1 MGSKRTAVDVAERA
15 GRLGPVKTMLR
26 LCHVGHDEDPLG
38 RLQTAIDSV
47 SKKLAKELGED
58 GFNELLAAT
67 GTAFRLV
74 REFRAAAYFF
84 HRSSKADQL
93 LQLGKL
99 AYAFGDVK
107 ALRKIDGYARKDK
120 LKPILATEDDKRRF
134 LVEKAIPALPIGGDQ
149 YHGFTLDAATVADIK
164 KMAGN
169 WKLGDLLAASVRYL
183 EEQVC
188 TDVAKLY
195 ILASH
200 SGDKELAHR
209 VGETFASQAA
219 RPRRRT
225 VDIVKEAFP
234 DSSVEVLRKGDTA
247 SVRPQHRFIL
257 ELTHAG
263 GKRCVLKEILPKS
276 YDNPGSLCGPREA
289 EILRELDIPG
299 IPKCH
304 EILNLKGLE
313 FIRICHFE
321 GERLHDILSSN
332 EKMSAADGFSIC
344 RQLTEKIAKLH
355 EASVVHFDLRDEN
368 ILWDGKHASLV
379 GFDRAR
385 YMTAEETAWL
395 MPGFAPFVPPEVA
408 LNFHAGC
415 QADCFQL
422 GLLFCRLVGGRH
434 PFGRPA
440 VPTPRAGNRELMLV
454 DYAIPTIFLAADIDE
469 SIDGELRQVVE
480 GLLEKDPAKRMTARE
495 AFDRVSNI

>member
-1 MGSKRTAVDVAERA
+1 MGSKRTARDVAERA

-26 LCHVGHDEDPLG
+26 LCHVGHDEEPLG
-38 RLQTAIDSV
+38 RLQAAIDSV
-47 SKKLAKELGED
+47 SKKLTKELGED

-67 GTAFRLV
+67 GAAFRLV

-84 HRSSKADQL
+84 HRSAKMSE
-93 LQLGKL
+93 LQRLGEL

-107 ALRKIDGYARKDK
+107 ALHKIDGYSRKAD
-120 LKPILATEDDKRRF
+120 LRPILANDDDKRRF

-149 YHGFTLDAATVADIK
+149 YHGFTLDPATIADIK
-164 KMAGN
+164 KMAGD
-169 WKLGDLLAASVRYL
+169 WEIGDLLAASVRYL
-183 EEQVC
+183 EEQIC

-200 SGDKELAHR
+200 SGDKELAQR

-234 DSSVEVLRKGDTA
+234 NSLVEVLRKGDTA

-263 GKRCVLKEILPKS
+263 GKRCVLKEVLPKS

-289 EILRELDIPG
+289 EILAKLDIPG

-304 EILNLKGLE
+304 EILDLKGLQ

-332 EKMSAADGFSIC
+332 EKMSPADGFSIC
-344 RQLTEKIAKLH
+344 KQITEKIAKLH
-355 EASVVHFDLRDEN
+355 DASVVHFDLRDEN
-368 ILWDGKHASLV
+368 ILWDGKNASLV

-385 YMTAEETAWL
+385 YLAEEDTDWL

-408 LNFHAGC
+408 LTFHAGR
-415 QADCFQL
+415 QSDCFQL
-422 GLLFCRLVGGRH
+422 GLLICRLVGGRH

-454 DYAIPTIFLAADIDE
+454 DYAIPAIFLAPDIDE
-469 SIDGELRQVVE
+469 SIDGELRLVIE
-480 GLLEKDPAKRMTARE
+480 GLLAKVPTQRMNARE
-495 AFDRVSNI
+495 AFERLSNI